1 MTEEYSEKGYRQMLD
16 ALFLRFPSFQ
26 KVGAAAYKPGID
38 NMLFFDQLA
47 GHPHRKYKTIHIA
60 GTNGKGSVANMLA
73 SVCAAAGLKTGLY
86 TSPHILDFR
95 ERMRVAGPESGR
107 GTDGPGQNDVR
118 YISEKEVWDFVH
130 RWGATFEHLD
140 LSFFEITTMMAFDWF
155 ASRNVDIAVIE
166 TGLGGRLDS
175 TNIITPELSIIT
187 CIGLDHCDML
197 GSTLGEIAFEK
208 AGIIKPNV
216 PVVVGESD
224 PETDPVF
231 EHKVLYTNLP
241 SPVYMGDRTK
251 IMSLLVFA
259 DKTVPPLWEDHEDML
274 GSMDLRGD
282 YQSRNLRTA
291 LAAIDVL
298 EPGISA
304 GAVRDALIHTAA
316 RTGFH
321 GRWETVS
328 GAPYIICDIGHN
340 SHGLKYNFHQLS
352 RMLSGGECSSLI
364 IVYGSVSDKDY
375 ESVFPLIPEDAYIV
389 FASASG
395 KRALPADV
403 LKEKYTG
410 FCIRSGRSSD
420 NVYSSHD
427 VASAVALA
435 LKLYGEL
442 CPGGSGTV
450 HGLQDEGNGSAVK
463 PLVYIGGSTY
473 VVAEAL
479 SALRSR

>member
-1 MTEEYSEKGYRQMLD
+1 MESLTEGKIFSEDTYNNMIRE
-16 ALFLRFPSFQ
+16 LFVRFPSFQ
-26 KVGAAAYKPGID
+26 KVGAGAYKPGLER
-38 NMLFFDQLA
+38 MEFFDSLA
-47 GHPHRKYKTIHIA
+47 GHPHRRYRTIHVA
-60 GTNGKGSVANMLA
+60 GTNGKGSVSSMLA
-73 SVCAAAGLKTGLY
+73 SVLAASGLRVGLY
-86 TSPHILDFR
+86 TSPHIMDFR
-95 ERMRVAGPESGR
+95 ERMRVIGGGA
-107 GTDGPGQNDVR
+107 DGAVR
-118 YISEKEVWDFVH
+118 LISEREVWDFISA
-130 RWGATFEHLD
+130 WGSTLDHLEM
-140 LSFFEITTMMAFDWF
+140 SFFEITTAMAFSWF
-155 ASRNVDIAVIE
+155 ADMDVDAAVIE

-175 TNIITPELSIIT
+175 TNIITPVLSVIT
-187 CIGLDHCDML
+187 NIGLDHCDML
-197 GSTLGEIAFEK
+197 GNTLPEIAFEK
-208 AGIIKPNV
+208 AGIIKPEV

-231 EHKVLYTNLP
+231 ERKVLYTNLP

-389 FASASG
+389 FTSASG

-403 LKEKYTG
+403 LKEKYSG